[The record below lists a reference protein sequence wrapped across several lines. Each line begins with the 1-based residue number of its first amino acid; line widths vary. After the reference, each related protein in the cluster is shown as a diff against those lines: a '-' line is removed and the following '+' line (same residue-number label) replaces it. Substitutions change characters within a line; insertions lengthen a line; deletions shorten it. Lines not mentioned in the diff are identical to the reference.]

1 VNLCHDCQAGGRTA
15 RHAHASGWRPGVLLA
30 CCLAA
35 LVAVPACGNGY
46 GGGSSGGASPISP
59 STGGPG
65 AVAATI
71 TIANGSVSPP
81 EVRIGVGQSVVF
93 RNNDTRARDMT
104 SDPHPT
110 HTNCPSINAVGVLQ
124 PGQERATHG
133 FGATGTCGFHDHLD
147 PDNPGVRGRIIVE

>member
-1 VNLCHDCQAGGRTA
+1 VSGYASPLASRVASASRT
-15 RHAHASGWRPGVLLA
+15 RWRVAVLLA
-30 CCLAA
+30 S
-35 LVAVPACGNGY
+35 VAVAVAAAPACGDSY
-46 GGGSSGGASPISP
+46 GGGGGASPIAP

-65 AVAATI
+65 AIGATV
-71 TIANGSVSPP
+71 TIANGAVSPP
-81 EVRIGVGQSVVF
+81 EVRIGVGQSVLF

-133 FGATGTCGFHDHLD
+133 FGSTGTCGYHDHLD
-147 PDNPGVRGRIIVE
+147 PDTLAVRGRIIIE

>member
-1 VNLCHDCQAGGRTA
+1 MNLGHDSRAGSWTVRRARTP
-15 RHAHASGWRPGVLLA
+15 GWRLGLLLA
-30 CCLAA
+30 CGVTALAA
-35 LVAVPACGNGY
+35 APACGNGS
-46 GGGSSGGASPISP
+46 GGGSSGGGSPISP

-65 AVAATI
+65 TIAATI
-71 TIANGSVSPP
+71 TVASGTVSPA
-81 EVRIGVGQSVVF
+81 EVRIGVGQSVLF

-110 HTNCPSINAVGVLQ
+110 HTQCPAINAVGVLQ

-147 PDNPGVRGRIIVE
+147 PDSPGVRGRIIVQ